1 MKSLT
6 TPEFWQMYA
15 ALPPEV
21 RAAARKV
28 YKLWQQNPRHGSLQF
43 QKRGRFWRVSVGL
56 GYRALALPVAE
67 HDYDHN
73 DVSPQDS
80 RYNCIA
86 WAAGEQ
92 RRRWWPPQLPQ
103 EEVTKENFIRAFE
116 LLGYRRCK

>member
-15 ALPPEV
+15 DLPPEV

-67 HDYDHN
+67 GYLWFWIGPHDKYE
-73 DVSPQDS
+73 
-80 RYNCIA
+80 R
-86 WAAGEQ
+86 
-92 RRRWWPPQLPQ
+92 
-103 EEVTKENFIRAFE
+103 
-116 LLGYRRCK
+116 LLRKQ